1 MENKNKKRN
10 IIIAVSILLVIII
23 AVVLVLI
30 LKKDD
35 AYRIIKVYEYGESE
49 AEEFLKLAKY
59 IFEGWTIKVEIPQI
73 ENFRLNIELEV
84 FDKAMLNIFDEW
96 SENGI
101 FEEL

>member
-35 AYRIIKVYEYGESE
+35 AYRIIKVYEY
-49 AEEFLKLAKY
+49 
-59 IFEGWTIKVEIPQI
+59 EGAGLVSRDSIGDI
-73 ENFRLNIELEV
+73 EPYNNMVL
-84 FDKAMLNIFDEW
+84 
-96 SENGI
+96 
-101 FEEL
+101 